1 MTPASVHHH
10 HHQRVLL
17 VRNARQTRM
26 VGRAVTASAAA
37 SSSAASSS
45 SASASAA
52 SASATTSTSTR
63 GTFGVKG
70 FETVG
75 DVMTTAPLVT
85 CRAEMSVDAA
95 LELVVNSRV
104 TGLPVVDEEDHVV
117 GVVSDYDLLALEDI
131 CGGVDASQ
139 AAQEGDMFP
148 PPGATWKAFNE
159 VRNLL
164 AKTGG
169 KKVADVMTS
178 APIVVRASTNIEDA
192 ARILLSGRFRR
203 LPVVNEDNKLVGI
216 LTRGNIVSA
225 ALMMKRIKDG
235 QKD

>member
-1 MTPASVHHH
+1 MSASSSS
-10 HHQRVLL
+10 
-17 VRNARQTRM
+17 T
-26 VGRAVTASAAA
+26 SSSSS
-37 SSSAASSS
+37 SSSAA
-45 SASASAA
+45 AA
-52 SASATTSTSTR
+52 SVTSTMSTTR
-63 GTFGVKG
+63 GTRGRGVKG

-85 CRAEMSVDAA
+85 CRAETSIYAA

-104 TGLPVVDEEDHVV
+104 TGLPVVDDEDHVV

-131 CGGVDASQ
+131 CGGVDESQ

-148 PPGATWKAFNE
+148 APGATWKAFNE

-178 APIVVRASTNIEDA
+178 APIVVRANTNIEDA

-225 ALMMKRIKDG
+225 ALMMKRIKEG
-235 QKD
+235 QKT